1 MFGDAGH
8 GAVVCA
14 FAVWMCLRE
23 KQLEAKKIDSEIWQ
37 IFFAGRYLILLM
49 SIFSIYSGAI
59 YNDIFSKSVN
69 VFGSAWH
76 PSLSEEQIRS
86 KKYDMISPGSNQ
98 SFYGSPYPFGCDPIW
113 QLAINKIV
121 FLNGFKMKFSII
133 LGVLQMLFGVCLS
146 FWNHRY
152 FQKPLN
158 IVTEFI
164 PQILFMCC
172 MFGYLSLLMF
182 IKWSKYYA
190 NVEPDTFALS
200 ERCAPSI
207 LITFI
212 NMVMFRGSETQK
224 GCEASIYAGQK
235 GFQSFLVILAAVCVP
250 WMLLAKPLCIRR
262 AYKKRLAAELCQGK
276 SEEEGLEEK
285 PGTKFL
291 LYPPAIEASKEVA
304 NLTERKNP
312 HTPVMLCYVMLYAF
326 IVCLFIAT

>member
-8 GAVVCA
+8 GAVVFA
-14 FAVWMCLRE
+14 FALWMCLKE

-59 YNDIFSKSVN
+59 YNDVFSKSVN

-76 PSLSEEQIRS
+76 PALTEEQIKS
-86 KKYDMISPGSNQ
+86 KKYDMISPASNQ

-146 FWNHRY
+146 LWNHRY

-190 NVEPDTFALS
+190 NVEADTFTLS

-212 NMVMFRGSETQK
+212 NMVMFRGFEPPK
-224 GCEASIYAGQK
+224 GCEAFIYAGQK
-235 GFQSFLVILAAVCVP
+235 GFQSFLVILAAICVP
-250 WMLLAKPLCIRR
+250 WMLFAKPFCIKR
-262 AYKKRLAAELCQGK
+262 AHKKKLEAELSNGK

-285 PGTKFL
+285 PG
-291 LYPPAIEASKEVA
+291 I
-304 NLTERKNP
+304 
-312 HTPVMLCYVMLYAF
+312 
-326 IVCLFIAT
+326 